1 MVLIFK
7 TTKNKPLQQ
16 YNNHN
21 EKKQEVSKIFKVP
34 ITVTKLTEFYHLNF
48 ARIILTD
55 SWLTSS
61 FFFFWRV
68 FFSRYLMNK
77 TKRFVY
83 SFLWNYFKF
92 VVIFVERF
100 KVMPGKLTI
109 AFTISG
115 LVQSRKMF
123 WLNDI
128 GSLGE
133 PRNKKINRLSPLFH
147 HIEKDSNG
155 TFNPL
160 TATGRV
166 TKT

>member
-1 MVLIFK
+1 
-7 TTKNKPLQQ
+7 
-16 YNNHN
+16 
-21 EKKQEVSKIFKVP
+21 
-34 ITVTKLTEFYHLNF
+34 
-48 ARIILTD
+48 
-55 SWLTSS
+55 
-61 FFFFWRV
+61 
-68 FFSRYLMNK
+68 
-77 TKRFVY
+77 
-83 SFLWNYFKF
+83 
-92 VVIFVERF
+92 
-100 KVMPGKLTI
+100 MPGKLTI

-147 HIEKDSNG
+147 HIEKDSND

-166 TKT
+166 TKTEFLLTLSIQ

>member
-1 MVLIFK
+1 
-7 TTKNKPLQQ
+7 
-16 YNNHN
+16 
-21 EKKQEVSKIFKVP
+21 
-34 ITVTKLTEFYHLNF
+34 
-48 ARIILTD
+48 
-55 SWLTSS
+55 
-61 FFFFWRV
+61 
-68 FFSRYLMNK
+68 
-77 TKRFVY
+77 
-83 SFLWNYFKF
+83 
-92 VVIFVERF
+92 
-100 KVMPGKLTI
+100 MPGKLTI

-166 TKT
+166 TKTEFLLTLSIQ